1 MPSFQDNTT
10 TIGCIGQGL
19 SLYLLDFVPT
29 AGRYVAF
36 HEGAGIVSGDL
47 MQVDTDYSR
56 VFEKV

>member
-10 TIGCIGQGL
+10 SKGYIGQGL
-19 SLYLLDFVPT
+19 SLYSLYFVPT
-29 AGRYVAF
+29 AGRYMAF

-56 VFEKV
+56 VFEDV